1 MCVCC
6 AHTPFGPVKLV
17 ASVIRRD
24 IKFKSYQFD
33 ITWGNT
39 LPKSSR
45 CTRIARLGQHMSPCI
60 YFFTVK
66 VLKSI
71 YRWFIML
78 PPWDRGKERD
88 RQSEI
93 EMAFASGI
101 AACNTVG
108 RWWMPPCIVGLS
120 VSDQNSFRAI
130 QLKVKW
136 KICNLC
142 DSSVHPL
149 SHHPI
154 SQGFFFGSP
163 LYGASL
169 IWRQNLQMDCIP
181 MHKWHREFGQL
192 IDRDKKGKKYISAA
206 HLECNEEYLIT
217 NIFRERRFNYW
228 FHCLYFISTYTVQ
241 TKPIK

>member
-101 AACNTVG
+101 AACDTVG
-108 RWWMPPCIVGLS
+108 RWWILRVLLGCQFLIKTRS
-120 VSDQNSFRAI
+120 VPSNWRWSGKFASYATALCTPSPTI
-130 QLKVKW
+130 PSLKV
-136 KICNLC
+136 
-142 DSSVHPL
+142 
-149 SHHPI
+149 
-154 SQGFFFGSP
+154 FF
-163 LYGASL
+163 L
-169 IWRQNLQMDCIP
+169 
-181 MHKWHREFGQL
+181 
-192 IDRDKKGKKYISAA
+192 AA
-206 HLECNEEYLIT
+206 HYTAHRWFGGRICKWTAYQCTNGTGNSDSWLTEIKKEKNIYLLRT
-217 NIFRERRFNYW
+217 WNVMKNI
-228 FHCLYFISTYTVQ
+228 
-241 TKPIK
+241 

>member
-45 CTRIARLGQHMSPCI
+45 CTRIARLEQHTSPCI

-101 AACNTVG
+101 AACDTVG

-136 KICNLC
+136 KICKLC

-154 SQGFFFGSP
+154 SQGFF
-163 LYGASL
+163 L
-169 IWRQNLQMDCIP
+169 
-181 MHKWHREFGQL
+181 
-192 IDRDKKGKKYISAA
+192 AA
-206 HLECNEEYLIT
+206 HYTAHRWFGGRICKWTAYQCTNGTGNSDSWLTEIKKEKNIYLLRT
-217 NIFRERRFNYW
+217 WNVMKNI
-228 FHCLYFISTYTVQ
+228 
-241 TKPIK
+241 